1 MWLKKQRKIKIEVIK
16 SFFEVKFMMNKD
28 IKQIAMEQSAID
40 LNCKIE
46 DFIQQKNKV
55 VISKMNEGRK
65 SYFKQ
70 PHFCQLACY
79 GNSLVAAVD
88 KQIEGYMTSY
98 ANNYIGFRCLDMPQL
113 NLLNVEFN
121 RYGKCVGIM
130 TEYFLP
136 DTTKIIEVNP
146 DFDVKIFINDEIT
159 NLYDDDR
166 FHMALSYTCESEK
179 RDVIAVVGYKNKE
192 IIGIAGAS
200 NDCAT
205 MWQVGIDVIPDYRK
219 KGVASVLTKVITN
232 EILKQGIVPFYGT
245 AWSNI
250 ASKNTAIN
258 SGYKAAWVELAAIDI
273 RNAMGMIDCS

>member
-1 MWLKKQRKIKIEVIK
+1 
-16 SFFEVKFMMNKD
+16 MMNKD
-28 IKQIAMEQSAID
+28 IKRIAMEQSSID
-40 LNCKIE
+40 LNCNIE

-65 SYFKQ
+65 KYFEQ

-79 GNSLVAAVD
+79 GNSLVASVD

-98 ANNYIGFRCLDMPQL
+98 ANNYIGFRCLDMPQM
-113 NLLNVEFN
+113 NLLNGELN
-121 RYGKCVGIM
+121 RYGKCVGMI

-136 DTTKIIEVNP
+136 DVTKRQEVNP
-146 DFDVKIFINDEIT
+146 DFDIKIFINDEII

-200 NDCAT
+200 NDSAT
-205 MWQVGIDVIPDYRK
+205 MWQVGIDVIPTYRE
-219 KGVASVLTKVITN
+219 KGVASVLTNVITN

-250 ASKNTAIN
+250 ASKNTAIS
-258 SGYKAAWVELAAIDI
+258 SGYKSAWVELAAVDI
-273 RNAMGMIDCS
+273 SNAMEMIGC